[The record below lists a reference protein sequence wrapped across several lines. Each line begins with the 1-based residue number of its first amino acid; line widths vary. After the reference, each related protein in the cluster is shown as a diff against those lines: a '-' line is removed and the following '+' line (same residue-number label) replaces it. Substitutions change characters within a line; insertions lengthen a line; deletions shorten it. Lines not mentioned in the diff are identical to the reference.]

1 MILSALVFFSIVTIT
16 APIIGK
22 YIGWIFFED
31 PQNNL
36 ITDSP
41 KGVIKQQTWKKYF
54 TSLMIFNLICI
65 VCTFLIIFFQK
76 YLPTG
81 ESLTKELDFAASL
94 NAAVSFSTSTFWQSH
109 NPENQL
115 TVLSQ
120 IFALT
125 MQNFLSG
132 ATSIAVFIA
141 FVRGIINN
149 ANPYIGN
156 FYNDFVRIL
165 CFLLL
170 PAAFIISL
178 FLIAGGVP
186 HDFTGNIDYINL
198 EGKKEQMFIGPA
210 AGQIAIKNIA
220 ANGGSIFSAG
230 AAHPFEAPSRL
241 VIILNLF
248 LTVITAISLIFTYGF
263 AVKATN
269 FSWSLYWIVVL
280 VIGFSLHVLS
290 LGENDYG
297 IPLILADRIVED
309 NFNYTGKELIYDKFP
324 SLMWVLSITMS
335 SNGTTNACLENYSP
349 LSTIVLFSNLVMSK
363 FIMEGVGSGFFA
375 MLAYL
380 IVSVFLRG
388 LITGN
393 NSNFFGKKITI
404 NEINYVIIVFLIMPV
419 GVLLFTGITF
429 ALPATKELIT
439 YQGSQAV
446 TDIAYNFVSSF
457 TNNGSNFA
465 GLNTA
470 NNYFNYMTAL
480 AMFKITTLLTKLQ
493 NKYKILTKKH
503 YQNVKR
509 IARTD
514 FNKIN
519 SKAELTELDQ
529 ITSNLPLMLPSYN
542 SYISSNYGI
551 RKHPGNKKY
560 KMHCGID
567 LVANYHAPIYASA
580 TGKVSFVGHQNG
592 YGTTVEISH
601 ENNIKTK
608 YTHLKK
614 TFVKKGQKV
623 IRSQAIA
630 LQGRSGNAHGDHLH
644 FEIHIAGKHVNP
656 YDFIGHNYECF
667 KR

>member
-1 MILSALVFFSIVTIT
+1 MILSALVFFSIVTVT

-22 YIGWIFFED
+22 YIHWIFFEN

-65 VCTFLIIFFQK
+65 VCTFVIIFFQK

-248 LTVITAISLIFTYGF
+248 LTVITPISLIFTYGF

-429 ALPATKELIT
+429 ALPATKGLIT

-470 NNYFNYMTAL
+470 NNYFNYITAL
-480 AMFKITTLLTKLQ
+480 AMFIGRYPIIYYSLAISGSFASKRKIANDNENPNQSSLELSFFLL
-493 NKYKILTKKH
+493 
-503 YQNVKR
+503 
-509 IARTD
+509 
-514 FNKIN
+514 
-519 SKAELTELDQ
+519 
-529 ITSNLPLMLPSYN
+529 ITVLIVGAIMFMPLMIL
-542 SYISSNYGI
+542 G
-551 RKHPGNKKY
+551 
-560 KMHCGID
+560 
-567 LVANYHAPIYASA
+567 PIL
-580 TGKVSFVGHQNG
+580 
-592 YGTTVEISH
+592 E
-601 ENNIKTK
+601 
-608 YTHLKK
+608 
-614 TFVKKGQKV
+614 
-623 IRSQAIA
+623 
-630 LQGRSGNAHGDHLH
+630 
-644 FEIHIAGKHVNP
+644 
-656 YDFIGHNYECF
+656 FINM
-667 KR
+667 

>member
-22 YIGWIFFED
+22 YIAWLFFDE
-31 PQNNL
+31 PRNNL
-36 ITDSP
+36 ITYSP
-41 KGVIKQQTWKKYF
+41 KGAIKQQTWKKYF

-65 VCTFLIIFFQK
+65 ICTFLIIFFQK
-76 YLPTG
+76 HLPTG
-81 ESLTKELDFAASL
+81 EDLTGELDFAASL
-94 NAAVSFSTSTFWQSH
+94 NAAISFSTSTFWQSH

-115 TVLSQ
+115 SILSQ

-132 ATSIAVFIA
+132 TTSIAVFIA

-149 ANPYIGN
+149 ANHYIGN
-156 FYNDFVRIL
+156 FYNDFLRIL

-186 HDFTGNIDYINL
+186 HDFTGNIDYLNL
-198 EGKKEQMFIGPA
+198 EEKKEQLFIGPA
-210 AGQIAIKNIA
+210 AGQIAIKHIA
-220 ANGGSIFSAG
+220 TNGGSIFSA
-230 AAHPFEAPSRL
+230 ASAHPFEAPSRM
-241 VIILNLF
+241 VVILNLF
-248 LTVITAISLIFTYGF
+248 LIVIAPISLIFTYGF

-280 VIGFSLHVLS
+280 VMSLSLHVLY
-290 LGENDYG
+290 LGETDYG
-297 IPLILADRIVED
+297 VPLILADRIIGD

-349 LSTIVLFSNLVMSK
+349 LSTIFLFSNLVISK

-388 LITGN
+388 LITGDS
-393 NSNFFGKKITI
+393 SNFFGKKITI
-404 NEINYVIIVFLIMPV
+404 NEINYVVIVFLIMPV

-429 ALPATKELIT
+429 ALPETKQLIT

-446 TDIAYNFVSSF
+446 TDIAYNFVSNF

-470 NNYFNYMTAL
+470 NNYFNYMSAL
-480 AMFKITTLLTKLQ
+480 AMFIGRYPVIYYSLAISGSFASKRKMENCTKNQNQSSFDLSFFLLITVL
-493 NKYKILTKKH
+493 I
-503 YQNVKR
+503 VGA
-509 IARTD
+509 IM
-514 FNKIN
+514 FM
-519 SKAELTELDQ
+519 
-529 ITSNLPLMLPSYN
+529 PLMIL
-542 SYISSNYGI
+542 G
-551 RKHPGNKKY
+551 
-560 KMHCGID
+560 
-567 LVANYHAPIYASA
+567 PIL
-580 TGKVSFVGHQNG
+580 
-592 YGTTVEISH
+592 E
-601 ENNIKTK
+601 
-608 YTHLKK
+608 
-614 TFVKKGQKV
+614 
-623 IRSQAIA
+623 
-630 LQGRSGNAHGDHLH
+630 
-644 FEIHIAGKHVNP
+644 
-656 YDFIGHNYECF
+656 FINM
-667 KR
+667 

>member
-1 MILSALVFFSIVTIT
+1 MILSALVFFSIVTVT

-22 YIGWIFFED
+22 YINWIFFED

-54 TSLMIFNLICI
+54 ISLMIFNLICI
-65 VCTFLIIFFQK
+65 VCTFLIVFFQK

-81 ESLTKELDFAASL
+81 KDLTEELDFAASL

-248 LTVITAISLIFTYGF
+248 LTVITPISLIFTYGF

-429 ALPATKELIT
+429 ALPATKGLIT

-480 AMFKITTLLTKLQ
+480 AMFIGRYPIIYYSLAISGSFASKRKIANDNENPNQSSLELSFFLL
-493 NKYKILTKKH
+493 
-503 YQNVKR
+503 
-509 IARTD
+509 
-514 FNKIN
+514 
-519 SKAELTELDQ
+519 
-529 ITSNLPLMLPSYN
+529 ITVLIVGAIMFMPLMIL
-542 SYISSNYGI
+542 G
-551 RKHPGNKKY
+551 
-560 KMHCGID
+560 
-567 LVANYHAPIYASA
+567 PIL
-580 TGKVSFVGHQNG
+580 
-592 YGTTVEISH
+592 E
-601 ENNIKTK
+601 
-608 YTHLKK
+608 
-614 TFVKKGQKV
+614 
-623 IRSQAIA
+623 
-630 LQGRSGNAHGDHLH
+630 
-644 FEIHIAGKHVNP
+644 
-656 YDFIGHNYECF
+656 FINM
-667 KR
+667 

>member
-1 MILSALVFFSIVTIT
+1 MILSALIFFSIITVT

-22 YIGWIFFED
+22 YIAWIFFD
-31 PQNNL
+31 KNQNYL
-36 ITDSP
+36 IADSQESFL
-41 KGVIKQQTWKKYF
+41 KLQTWKKYF
-54 TSLMIFNLICI
+54 ISLMIFNIVCI
-65 VCTFLIIFFQK
+65 VCTFLIVFFQR

-81 ESLTKELDFAASL
+81 KDLTEELDFAASL

-109 NPENQL
+109 NPEKQL
-115 TVLSQ
+115 SVLSQ

-132 ATSIAVFIA
+132 ATSIVVFIA

-156 FYNDFVRIL
+156 FYNDFLRVL
-165 CFLLL
+165 CFILL

-178 FLIAGGVP
+178 FLIAGGIP

-198 EGKKEQMFIGPA
+198 EGKKEQIFIGPA
-210 AGQIAIKNIA
+210 AGQIAIKHIA
-220 ANGGSIFSAG
+220 SNGGSIFSAG
-230 AAHPFEAPSRL
+230 AAHPFESSSRM

-248 LTVITAISLIFTYGF
+248 LIVIAPISLIFTYGF
-263 AVKATN
+263 AVKAIN

-280 VIGFSLHVLS
+280 VMGFSLHVLY

-297 IPLILADRIVED
+297 IPLILADRVVED

-393 NSNFFGKKITI
+393 NSIFFGKKITI

-429 ALPATKELIT
+429 ALPETKELIT

-470 NNYFNYMTAL
+470 NDYFNYMTSL
-480 AMFKITTLLTKLQ
+480 AMFIGRYPIIYYSLAISGSFASKRKIANYNEDQNQSSLELSFFLL
-493 NKYKILTKKH
+493 
-503 YQNVKR
+503 
-509 IARTD
+509 
-514 FNKIN
+514 
-519 SKAELTELDQ
+519 
-529 ITSNLPLMLPSYN
+529 ITVLIVGAIMFMPLMIL
-542 SYISSNYGI
+542 G
-551 RKHPGNKKY
+551 
-560 KMHCGID
+560 
-567 LVANYHAPIYASA
+567 PIL
-580 TGKVSFVGHQNG
+580 
-592 YGTTVEISH
+592 E
-601 ENNIKTK
+601 
-608 YTHLKK
+608 
-614 TFVKKGQKV
+614 
-623 IRSQAIA
+623 
-630 LQGRSGNAHGDHLH
+630 
-644 FEIHIAGKHVNP
+644 
-656 YDFIGHNYECF
+656 FINM
-667 KR
+667 

>member
-1 MILSALVFFSIVTIT
+1 MILSALVFFSIVTVT

-22 YIGWIFFED
+22 YINWIFFEN

-149 ANPYIGN
+149 SNPYIGN

-248 LTVITAISLIFTYGF
+248 LTVITPISLIFTYGF

-429 ALPATKELIT
+429 ALPATKGLIT

-480 AMFKITTLLTKLQ
+480 AMFIGRYPIIYYSLAISGSFASKRKIANDNENPNQSSLELSFFLL
-493 NKYKILTKKH
+493 
-503 YQNVKR
+503 
-509 IARTD
+509 
-514 FNKIN
+514 
-519 SKAELTELDQ
+519 
-529 ITSNLPLMLPSYN
+529 ITVLIVSAIMFMPLMIL
-542 SYISSNYGI
+542 G
-551 RKHPGNKKY
+551 
-560 KMHCGID
+560 
-567 LVANYHAPIYASA
+567 PIL
-580 TGKVSFVGHQNG
+580 
-592 YGTTVEISH
+592 E
-601 ENNIKTK
+601 
-608 YTHLKK
+608 
-614 TFVKKGQKV
+614 
-623 IRSQAIA
+623 
-630 LQGRSGNAHGDHLH
+630 
-644 FEIHIAGKHVNP
+644 
-656 YDFIGHNYECF
+656 FINM
-667 KR
+667 

>member
-1 MILSALVFFSIVTIT
+1 MILSALVFFSIVTVT

-22 YIGWIFFED
+22 YINWIFFED

-54 TSLMIFNLICI
+54 ISLMIFNLICI
-65 VCTFLIIFFQK
+65 VCTFLIVFFQK

-81 ESLTKELDFAASL
+81 KDLTEELDFAASL

-248 LTVITAISLIFTYGF
+248 LTVITPISLIFTYGF

-429 ALPATKELIT
+429 ALPATKGLIT

-470 NNYFNYMTAL
+470 NNYFNYITAL
-480 AMFKITTLLTKLQ
+480 AMFIGRYPIIYYSLAISGSFASKRKIANDNENPNQSSLELSFFLL
-493 NKYKILTKKH
+493 
-503 YQNVKR
+503 
-509 IARTD
+509 
-514 FNKIN
+514 
-519 SKAELTELDQ
+519 
-529 ITSNLPLMLPSYN
+529 ITVLIVGAIMFMPLMIL
-542 SYISSNYGI
+542 G
-551 RKHPGNKKY
+551 
-560 KMHCGID
+560 
-567 LVANYHAPIYASA
+567 PIL
-580 TGKVSFVGHQNG
+580 
-592 YGTTVEISH
+592 E
-601 ENNIKTK
+601 
-608 YTHLKK
+608 
-614 TFVKKGQKV
+614 
-623 IRSQAIA
+623 
-630 LQGRSGNAHGDHLH
+630 
-644 FEIHIAGKHVNP
+644 
-656 YDFIGHNYECF
+656 FINM
-667 KR
+667 

>member
-22 YIGWIFFED
+22 YIAWLFFDE
-31 PQNNL
+31 PRNNL
-36 ITDSP
+36 ITYSP
-41 KGVIKQQTWKKYF
+41 KGAIKQQTWKKYF

-65 VCTFLIIFFQK
+65 ICTFLIIFFQK
-76 YLPTG
+76 HLPTG
-81 ESLTKELDFAASL
+81 EDLTGELDFAASL
-94 NAAVSFSTSTFWQSH
+94 NAAISFSTSTFWQSH

-115 TVLSQ
+115 SILSQ

-132 ATSIAVFIA
+132 TTSIAVFIA

-156 FYNDFVRIL
+156 FYNDFLRIL

-186 HDFTGNIDYINL
+186 HDFTGNIDYLNL
-198 EGKKEQMFIGPA
+198 EEKKEQLFIGPA
-210 AGQIAIKNIA
+210 AGQIAIKHIA
-220 ANGGSIFSAG
+220 TNGGSIFSA
-230 AAHPFEAPSRL
+230 ASAHPFEAPSRM
-241 VIILNLF
+241 VVILNLF
-248 LTVITAISLIFTYGF
+248 LIVIAPISLIFTYGF

-280 VIGFSLHVLS
+280 VMSLSLHVLY
-290 LGENDYG
+290 LGETDYG
-297 IPLILADRIVED
+297 VPLILVDRIIGD

-349 LSTIVLFSNLVMSK
+349 LSTIFLFSNLVISK

-388 LITGN
+388 LITGD
-393 NSNFFGKKITI
+393 NSNFFAKKITI
-404 NEINYVIIVFLIMPV
+404 NEINYVVIVFLIMPV

-429 ALPATKELIT
+429 ALPETKQLIT

-446 TDIAYNFVSSF
+446 TDIAYNFVSNF

-480 AMFKITTLLTKLQ
+480 AMFIGRYPVIYYSLAISGSFASKRKMENCTKNQNQSSFDLSFFLLITVL
-493 NKYKILTKKH
+493 I
-503 YQNVKR
+503 VGA
-509 IARTD
+509 IM
-514 FNKIN
+514 FM
-519 SKAELTELDQ
+519 
-529 ITSNLPLMLPSYN
+529 PLMIL
-542 SYISSNYGI
+542 G
-551 RKHPGNKKY
+551 
-560 KMHCGID
+560 
-567 LVANYHAPIYASA
+567 PIL
-580 TGKVSFVGHQNG
+580 
-592 YGTTVEISH
+592 E
-601 ENNIKTK
+601 
-608 YTHLKK
+608 
-614 TFVKKGQKV
+614 
-623 IRSQAIA
+623 
-630 LQGRSGNAHGDHLH
+630 
-644 FEIHIAGKHVNP
+644 
-656 YDFIGHNYECF
+656 FINM
-667 KR
+667 

>member
-149 ANPYIGN
+149 SNPYIGN

-248 LTVITAISLIFTYGF
+248 LTVITPISLIFTYGF

-393 NSNFFGKKITI
+393 NSNFFTKKITI

-480 AMFKITTLLTKLQ
+480 AMFIGRYPIIYYSLAISGSFASKRKIANDNENPNQSSLELSFFLL
-493 NKYKILTKKH
+493 
-503 YQNVKR
+503 
-509 IARTD
+509 
-514 FNKIN
+514 
-519 SKAELTELDQ
+519 
-529 ITSNLPLMLPSYN
+529 ITVLIVGAIMFMPLMIL
-542 SYISSNYGI
+542 G
-551 RKHPGNKKY
+551 
-560 KMHCGID
+560 
-567 LVANYHAPIYASA
+567 PIL
-580 TGKVSFVGHQNG
+580 
-592 YGTTVEISH
+592 E
-601 ENNIKTK
+601 
-608 YTHLKK
+608 
-614 TFVKKGQKV
+614 
-623 IRSQAIA
+623 
-630 LQGRSGNAHGDHLH
+630 
-644 FEIHIAGKHVNP
+644 
-656 YDFIGHNYECF
+656 FINM
-667 KR
+667 

>member
-149 ANPYIGN
+149 SNPYIGN

-248 LTVITAISLIFTYGF
+248 LTVITPISLIFTYGF

-393 NSNFFGKKITI
+393 NSISNNAGRR
-404 NEINYVIIVFLIMPV
+404 
-419 GVLLFTGITF
+419 FTF
-429 ALPATKELIT
+429 
-439 YQGSQAV
+439 YWH
-446 TDIAYNFVSSF
+446 YFCSS
-457 TNNGSNFA
+457 
-465 GLNTA
+465 
-470 NNYFNYMTAL
+470 
-480 AMFKITTLLTKLQ
+480 
-493 NKYKILTKKH
+493 
-503 YQNVKR
+503 
-509 IARTD
+509 
-514 FNKIN
+514 
-519 SKAELTELDQ
+519 
-529 ITSNLPLMLPSYN
+529 
-542 SYISSNYGI
+542 
-551 RKHPGNKKY
+551 GNKRVNN
-560 KMHCGID
+560 
-567 LVANYHAPIYASA
+567 LSRL
-580 TGKVSFVGHQNG
+580 SSRNG
-592 YGTTVEISH
+592 YC
-601 ENNIKTK
+601 
-608 YTHLKK
+608 L
-614 TFVKKGQKV
+614 
-623 IRSQAIA
+623 
-630 LQGRSGNAHGDHLH
+630 
-644 FEIHIAGKHVNP
+644 
-656 YDFIGHNYECF
+656 
-667 KR
+667 

>member
-1 MILSALVFFSIVTIT
+1 MILSALVFFSIVTVT

-22 YIGWIFFED
+22 YINWIFFED

-149 ANPYIGN
+149 SNPYIGN

-248 LTVITAISLIFTYGF
+248 LTVITPISLIFTYGF

-280 VIGFSLHVLS
+280 VIGFSLHILS

-429 ALPATKELIT
+429 ALPATKGLIT

-480 AMFKITTLLTKLQ
+480 AMFIGRYPIIYYSLAISGSFASKRKIANDNENPNQSSLELSFFLL
-493 NKYKILTKKH
+493 
-503 YQNVKR
+503 
-509 IARTD
+509 
-514 FNKIN
+514 
-519 SKAELTELDQ
+519 
-529 ITSNLPLMLPSYN
+529 ITVLIVGAIMFMPLMIL
-542 SYISSNYGI
+542 G
-551 RKHPGNKKY
+551 
-560 KMHCGID
+560 
-567 LVANYHAPIYASA
+567 PIL
-580 TGKVSFVGHQNG
+580 
-592 YGTTVEISH
+592 E
-601 ENNIKTK
+601 
-608 YTHLKK
+608 
-614 TFVKKGQKV
+614 
-623 IRSQAIA
+623 
-630 LQGRSGNAHGDHLH
+630 
-644 FEIHIAGKHVNP
+644 
-656 YDFIGHNYECF
+656 FINM
-667 KR
+667 

>member
-1 MILSALVFFSIVTIT
+1 MILSALIFFSIITVT

-22 YIGWIFFED
+22 YIAWIFFD
-31 PQNNL
+31 KNQNYL
-36 ITDSP
+36 IADSQESFL
-41 KGVIKQQTWKKYF
+41 KLQTWKKYF
-54 TSLMIFNLICI
+54 ISLMIFNIVCI
-65 VCTFLIIFFQK
+65 VCTFLIVFFQR

-81 ESLTKELDFAASL
+81 KDLTEELDFAASL

-109 NPENQL
+109 NPEKQL
-115 TVLSQ
+115 SVLSQ

-132 ATSIAVFIA
+132 STSIVVFIA

-156 FYNDFVRIL
+156 FYNDFLRVL
-165 CFLLL
+165 CFILL

-178 FLIAGGVP
+178 FLIAGGIP

-198 EGKKEQMFIGPA
+198 EGKKGQMFIGPA
-210 AGQIAIKNIA
+210 AGQIAIKHIA

-230 AAHPFEAPSRL
+230 AAHPFESSSRM

-248 LTVITAISLIFTYGF
+248 LIVIAPISLIFTYGF
-263 AVKATN
+263 AVKAIN

-280 VIGFSLHVLS
+280 VMGFSLHVLY

-297 IPLILADRIVED
+297 IPLILADRVVED

-393 NSNFFGKKITI
+393 NSIFFGKKITI

-429 ALPATKELIT
+429 ALPETKELIT

-470 NNYFNYMTAL
+470 NDYFNYMTSL
-480 AMFKITTLLTKLQ
+480 AMFIGRYPIIYYSLAISGSFASKRKIANYNEDQNQSSLELSFFLL
-493 NKYKILTKKH
+493 
-503 YQNVKR
+503 
-509 IARTD
+509 
-514 FNKIN
+514 
-519 SKAELTELDQ
+519 
-529 ITSNLPLMLPSYN
+529 ITVLIVGAIMFMPLMIL
-542 SYISSNYGI
+542 G
-551 RKHPGNKKY
+551 
-560 KMHCGID
+560 
-567 LVANYHAPIYASA
+567 PIL
-580 TGKVSFVGHQNG
+580 
-592 YGTTVEISH
+592 E
-601 ENNIKTK
+601 
-608 YTHLKK
+608 
-614 TFVKKGQKV
+614 
-623 IRSQAIA
+623 
-630 LQGRSGNAHGDHLH
+630 
-644 FEIHIAGKHVNP
+644 
-656 YDFIGHNYECF
+656 FINM
-667 KR
+667 

>member
-1 MILSALVFFSIVTIT
+1 MILSALVFFSIVTVT

-22 YIGWIFFED
+22 YIHWIFFEN

-248 LTVITAISLIFTYGF
+248 LTVITPISLIFTYGF

-297 IPLILADRIVED
+297 IPLILADRILED

-419 GVLLFTGITF
+419 GVLLFTGVTF
-429 ALPATKELIT
+429 ALPATKGLIT

-470 NNYFNYMTAL
+470 NNYFNYITAL
-480 AMFKITTLLTKLQ
+480 AMFIGRYPIIYYSLAISGSFASKRKIANDNENPNQSSLELSFFLL
-493 NKYKILTKKH
+493 
-503 YQNVKR
+503 
-509 IARTD
+509 
-514 FNKIN
+514 
-519 SKAELTELDQ
+519 
-529 ITSNLPLMLPSYN
+529 ITVLIVGAIMFMPLMIL
-542 SYISSNYGI
+542 G
-551 RKHPGNKKY
+551 
-560 KMHCGID
+560 
-567 LVANYHAPIYASA
+567 PIL
-580 TGKVSFVGHQNG
+580 
-592 YGTTVEISH
+592 E
-601 ENNIKTK
+601 
-608 YTHLKK
+608 
-614 TFVKKGQKV
+614 
-623 IRSQAIA
+623 
-630 LQGRSGNAHGDHLH
+630 
-644 FEIHIAGKHVNP
+644 
-656 YDFIGHNYECF
+656 FINM
-667 KR
+667 

>member
-1 MILSALVFFSIVTIT
+1 MILSALIFFSIITVT

-22 YIGWIFFED
+22 YIAWIFFD
-31 PQNNL
+31 KNQNYL
-36 ITDSP
+36 IADSQESLL
-41 KGVIKQQTWKKYF
+41 KLQTWKKYF
-54 TSLMIFNLICI
+54 ISLMIFNIVCI
-65 VCTFLIIFFQK
+65 VCTFLIVFFQR

-81 ESLTKELDFAASL
+81 KDLTEELDFAASL

-109 NPENQL
+109 NPEKQL
-115 TVLSQ
+115 SVLSQ

-132 ATSIAVFIA
+132 STSIVVFIA

-156 FYNDFVRIL
+156 FYNDFLRVL
-165 CFLLL
+165 CFILL

-178 FLIAGGVP
+178 FLIAGGIP

-198 EGKKEQMFIGPA
+198 EGKKEQIFIGPA
-210 AGQIAIKNIA
+210 AGQIAIKHIA
-220 ANGGSIFSAG
+220 SNGGSIFSAG
-230 AAHPFEAPSRL
+230 AAHPFESSSRM

-248 LTVITAISLIFTYGF
+248 LIVIAPISLIFTYGF
-263 AVKATN
+263 AVKAIN

-280 VIGFSLHVLS
+280 VMGFSLHVLY

-297 IPLILADRIVED
+297 IPLILADRVVED
-309 NFNYTGKELIYDKFP
+309 SFNYTGKELIYDKFP

-393 NSNFFGKKITI
+393 NSIFFGKKITI

-419 GVLLFTGITF
+419 SVLLFTGITF
-429 ALPATKELIT
+429 ALPETKELIT

-470 NNYFNYMTAL
+470 NDYFNYMTSL
-480 AMFKITTLLTKLQ
+480 AMFIGRYPIIYYSLAISGSFASKRKIANYNEDQNQSSLELSFFLL
-493 NKYKILTKKH
+493 
-503 YQNVKR
+503 
-509 IARTD
+509 
-514 FNKIN
+514 
-519 SKAELTELDQ
+519 
-529 ITSNLPLMLPSYN
+529 ITVLIVGAIMFMPLMIL
-542 SYISSNYGI
+542 G
-551 RKHPGNKKY
+551 
-560 KMHCGID
+560 
-567 LVANYHAPIYASA
+567 PIL
-580 TGKVSFVGHQNG
+580 
-592 YGTTVEISH
+592 E
-601 ENNIKTK
+601 
-608 YTHLKK
+608 
-614 TFVKKGQKV
+614 
-623 IRSQAIA
+623 
-630 LQGRSGNAHGDHLH
+630 
-644 FEIHIAGKHVNP
+644 
-656 YDFIGHNYECF
+656 FINM
-667 KR
+667 

>member
-1 MILSALVFFSIVTIT
+1 MILSALIFFSIITVT

-22 YIGWIFFED
+22 YIAWIFFD
-31 PQNNL
+31 KNQNYL
-36 ITDSP
+36 IADSQESFL
-41 KGVIKQQTWKKYF
+41 KLQTWKKYF
-54 TSLMIFNLICI
+54 ISLMIFNIVCI
-65 VCTFLIIFFQK
+65 VCTFLIVFFQK

-81 ESLTKELDFAASL
+81 KDLTEELDFAASL

-109 NPENQL
+109 NPEKQL
-115 TVLSQ
+115 SVLSQ

-132 ATSIAVFIA
+132 ATSIVVFIA

-156 FYNDFVRIL
+156 FYNDFLRVL
-165 CFLLL
+165 CFILL

-178 FLIAGGVP
+178 FLIAGGIP

-198 EGKKEQMFIGPA
+198 EGKKGQMFIGPA
-210 AGQIAIKNIA
+210 AGQIAIKHIA

-230 AAHPFEAPSRL
+230 AAHPFESSSRM

-248 LTVITAISLIFTYGF
+248 LIVIAPISLIFTYGF
-263 AVKATN
+263 AVKAIN

-280 VIGFSLHVLS
+280 VMGFSLHVLY

-297 IPLILADRIVED
+297 IPLILADRVVED

-429 ALPATKELIT
+429 ALPETKELIT

-465 GLNTA
+465 GLDTA
-470 NNYFNYMTAL
+470 NDYFNYMTSL
-480 AMFKITTLLTKLQ
+480 AMFIGRYPIIYYSLAISGSFASKRKITNYNEDQNQSSLELSFFLL
-493 NKYKILTKKH
+493 
-503 YQNVKR
+503 
-509 IARTD
+509 
-514 FNKIN
+514 
-519 SKAELTELDQ
+519 
-529 ITSNLPLMLPSYN
+529 ITVLIVGAIMFMPLMIL
-542 SYISSNYGI
+542 G
-551 RKHPGNKKY
+551 
-560 KMHCGID
+560 
-567 LVANYHAPIYASA
+567 PIL
-580 TGKVSFVGHQNG
+580 
-592 YGTTVEISH
+592 E
-601 ENNIKTK
+601 
-608 YTHLKK
+608 
-614 TFVKKGQKV
+614 
-623 IRSQAIA
+623 
-630 LQGRSGNAHGDHLH
+630 
-644 FEIHIAGKHVNP
+644 
-656 YDFIGHNYECF
+656 FINM
-667 KR
+667 

>member
-248 LTVITAISLIFTYGF
+248 LTVITPISLIFTYGF

-297 IPLILADRIVED
+297 IPLILADRIIED

-324 SLMWVLSITMS
+324 SLIWVLSITMS

-393 NSNFFGKKITI
+393 NSNFFTKKITI

-457 TNNGSNFA
+457 TNNGSNFT

-480 AMFKITTLLTKLQ
+480 AMFIGRYPIIYYSLAISGSFASKRKIANDNENQNQSSLELSFFLL
-493 NKYKILTKKH
+493 
-503 YQNVKR
+503 
-509 IARTD
+509 
-514 FNKIN
+514 
-519 SKAELTELDQ
+519 
-529 ITSNLPLMLPSYN
+529 ITVLIVGAIMFMPLMIL
-542 SYISSNYGI
+542 G
-551 RKHPGNKKY
+551 
-560 KMHCGID
+560 
-567 LVANYHAPIYASA
+567 PIL
-580 TGKVSFVGHQNG
+580 
-592 YGTTVEISH
+592 E
-601 ENNIKTK
+601 
-608 YTHLKK
+608 
-614 TFVKKGQKV
+614 
-623 IRSQAIA
+623 
-630 LQGRSGNAHGDHLH
+630 
-644 FEIHIAGKHVNP
+644 
-656 YDFIGHNYECF
+656 FINM
-667 KR
+667 

>member
-22 YIGWIFFED
+22 YIAWLFFDE
-31 PQNNL
+31 PRNNL
-36 ITDSP
+36 ITYSP
-41 KGVIKQQTWKKYF
+41 KGAIKQQTWKKYF

-65 VCTFLIIFFQK
+65 ICTFLIIFFQK
-76 YLPTG
+76 HLPTG
-81 ESLTKELDFAASL
+81 EDLTGELDFAASL
-94 NAAVSFSTSTFWQSH
+94 NAAISFSTSTFWQSH

-115 TVLSQ
+115 SILSQ

-132 ATSIAVFIA
+132 TTSIAVFIA

-156 FYNDFVRIL
+156 FYNDFLRIL

-186 HDFTGNIDYINL
+186 HDFTGNIDYLNL
-198 EGKKEQMFIGPA
+198 EEKKEQLFIGPA
-210 AGQIAIKNIA
+210 AGQIAIKHIA
-220 ANGGSIFSAG
+220 TNGGSIFSAA
-230 AAHPFEAPSRL
+230 AAHPFEAPSRM
-241 VIILNLF
+241 VVILNLF
-248 LTVITAISLIFTYGF
+248 LIVIAPISLIFTYGF

-280 VIGFSLHVLS
+280 VMSLSLHVLY
-290 LGENDYG
+290 LGETDYG
-297 IPLILADRIVED
+297 VPLILADRIIGD

-349 LSTIVLFSNLVMSK
+349 LSTIFLFSNLVISK

-388 LITGN
+388 LITGD

-404 NEINYVIIVFLIMPV
+404 NEINYVVIVFLIMPV

-429 ALPATKELIT
+429 ALPETKQLIT

-446 TDIAYNFVSSF
+446 TDIAYNFVSNF

-480 AMFKITTLLTKLQ
+480 AMFIGRYPVIYYSLAISGSFASKRKMENCTKNQNQSSFDLSFFLLITVL
-493 NKYKILTKKH
+493 I
-503 YQNVKR
+503 VGA
-509 IARTD
+509 IM
-514 FNKIN
+514 FM
-519 SKAELTELDQ
+519 
-529 ITSNLPLMLPSYN
+529 PLMIL
-542 SYISSNYGI
+542 G
-551 RKHPGNKKY
+551 
-560 KMHCGID
+560 
-567 LVANYHAPIYASA
+567 PIL
-580 TGKVSFVGHQNG
+580 
-592 YGTTVEISH
+592 E
-601 ENNIKTK
+601 
-608 YTHLKK
+608 
-614 TFVKKGQKV
+614 
-623 IRSQAIA
+623 
-630 LQGRSGNAHGDHLH
+630 
-644 FEIHIAGKHVNP
+644 
-656 YDFIGHNYECF
+656 FINM
-667 KR
+667 

>member
-22 YIGWIFFED
+22 YIAWLFFDE
-31 PQNNL
+31 PRNNL
-36 ITDSP
+36 ITYSP
-41 KGVIKQQTWKKYF
+41 KGAIKQQTWKKYF

-65 VCTFLIIFFQK
+65 ICTFLIIFFQK
-76 YLPTG
+76 HLPTG
-81 ESLTKELDFAASL
+81 EDLTGELDFAASL
-94 NAAVSFSTSTFWQSH
+94 NAAISFSTSTFWQSH

-115 TVLSQ
+115 SILSQ

-132 ATSIAVFIA
+132 TTSIAVFIA

-156 FYNDFVRIL
+156 FYNDFLRIL

-186 HDFTGNIDYINL
+186 HDFTGNIDYLNL
-198 EGKKEQMFIGPA
+198 EEKKEQLFIGPA
-210 AGQIAIKNIA
+210 AGQIAIKHIA
-220 ANGGSIFSAG
+220 TNGGSIFSA
-230 AAHPFEAPSRL
+230 ASAHPFEAPSRM
-241 VIILNLF
+241 VVILNLF
-248 LTVITAISLIFTYGF
+248 LIVIAPISLIFTYGF

-280 VIGFSLHVLS
+280 VMSLSLHVLY
-290 LGENDYG
+290 LGETDYG
-297 IPLILADRIVED
+297 VPLILADRIIGD

-324 SLMWVLSITMS
+324 SFMWVLSITMS

-349 LSTIVLFSNLVMSK
+349 LSTIFLFSNLVISK

-388 LITGN
+388 LITGD
-393 NSNFFGKKITI
+393 NSNFFAKKITI
-404 NEINYVIIVFLIMPV
+404 NEINYVVIVFLIMPV

-429 ALPATKELIT
+429 ALPETKQLIT

-446 TDIAYNFVSSF
+446 TDIAYNFVSNF

-480 AMFKITTLLTKLQ
+480 AMFIGRYPVIYYSLAISGSFASKRKMENCTKNQNQSSFDLSFFLLITVL
-493 NKYKILTKKH
+493 I
-503 YQNVKR
+503 VGA
-509 IARTD
+509 IM
-514 FNKIN
+514 FM
-519 SKAELTELDQ
+519 
-529 ITSNLPLMLPSYN
+529 PLMIL
-542 SYISSNYGI
+542 G
-551 RKHPGNKKY
+551 
-560 KMHCGID
+560 
-567 LVANYHAPIYASA
+567 PIL
-580 TGKVSFVGHQNG
+580 
-592 YGTTVEISH
+592 E
-601 ENNIKTK
+601 
-608 YTHLKK
+608 
-614 TFVKKGQKV
+614 
-623 IRSQAIA
+623 
-630 LQGRSGNAHGDHLH
+630 
-644 FEIHIAGKHVNP
+644 
-656 YDFIGHNYECF
+656 FINM
-667 KR
+667 

>member
-1 MILSALVFFSIVTIT
+1 MILSALIFFSIITVT

-22 YIGWIFFED
+22 YIAWIFFD
-31 PQNNL
+31 KNQNYL
-36 ITDSP
+36 IADSQESLL
-41 KGVIKQQTWKKYF
+41 KLQTWKKYF
-54 TSLMIFNLICI
+54 ISLMIFNIVCI
-65 VCTFLIIFFQK
+65 VCTFLIVFFQR

-81 ESLTKELDFAASL
+81 KDLTEELDFAASL

-109 NPENQL
+109 NPEKQL
-115 TVLSQ
+115 SVLSQ

-132 ATSIAVFIA
+132 STSIVVFIA

-156 FYNDFVRIL
+156 FYNDFLRVL
-165 CFLLL
+165 CFILL

-178 FLIAGGVP
+178 FLIAGGIP

-198 EGKKEQMFIGPA
+198 EGKKEQIFIGPA
-210 AGQIAIKNIA
+210 AGQIAIKHIA
-220 ANGGSIFSAG
+220 SNGGSIFSAG
-230 AAHPFEAPSRL
+230 AAHPFESSSRM

-248 LTVITAISLIFTYGF
+248 LIVIAPISLIFTYGF
-263 AVKATN
+263 AVKAIN

-280 VIGFSLHVLS
+280 VMGFSLHVLY

-297 IPLILADRIVED
+297 IPLILADRVVED

-393 NSNFFGKKITI
+393 NSIFFGKKITI

-429 ALPATKELIT
+429 ALPETKELIT

-470 NNYFNYMTAL
+470 NDYFNYMTSL
-480 AMFKITTLLTKLQ
+480 AMFIGRYPIIYYSLAISGSFASKRKIANYNEDQNQSSLELSFFLL
-493 NKYKILTKKH
+493 
-503 YQNVKR
+503 
-509 IARTD
+509 
-514 FNKIN
+514 
-519 SKAELTELDQ
+519 
-529 ITSNLPLMLPSYN
+529 ITVLIVGAIMFMPLMIL
-542 SYISSNYGI
+542 G
-551 RKHPGNKKY
+551 
-560 KMHCGID
+560 
-567 LVANYHAPIYASA
+567 PIL
-580 TGKVSFVGHQNG
+580 
-592 YGTTVEISH
+592 E
-601 ENNIKTK
+601 
-608 YTHLKK
+608 
-614 TFVKKGQKV
+614 
-623 IRSQAIA
+623 
-630 LQGRSGNAHGDHLH
+630 
-644 FEIHIAGKHVNP
+644 
-656 YDFIGHNYECF
+656 FINM
-667 KR
+667 

>member
-1 MILSALVFFSIVTIT
+1 MILSALIFFSIITVT

-22 YIGWIFFED
+22 YIAWIFFD
-31 PQNNL
+31 KNQNYL
-36 ITDSP
+36 IADSQESFL
-41 KGVIKQQTWKKYF
+41 KLQTWKKYF
-54 TSLMIFNLICI
+54 ISLMIFNIVCI
-65 VCTFLIIFFQK
+65 VCTFLIVFFQK

-81 ESLTKELDFAASL
+81 KDLTEELDFAASL

-109 NPENQL
+109 NPEKQL
-115 TVLSQ
+115 SILSQ

-132 ATSIAVFIA
+132 ATSIVVFIA

-156 FYNDFVRIL
+156 FYNDFLRVL
-165 CFLLL
+165 CFILL

-178 FLIAGGVP
+178 FLIAGGIP

-198 EGKKEQMFIGPA
+198 EGKKGQMFIGPA
-210 AGQIAIKNIA
+210 AGQIAIKHIA

-230 AAHPFEAPSRL
+230 AAHPFESSSRM

-248 LTVITAISLIFTYGF
+248 LIVIAPISLIFTYGF
-263 AVKATN
+263 AVKAIN

-280 VIGFSLHVLS
+280 VMGFSLHVLY

-297 IPLILADRIVED
+297 IPLILADRVVED

-404 NEINYVIIVFLIMPV
+404 NVINYVIIVFLIMPV

-429 ALPATKELIT
+429 ALPETKELIT

-465 GLNTA
+465 GLDTA
-470 NNYFNYMTAL
+470 NDYFNYMTSL
-480 AMFKITTLLTKLQ
+480 AMFIGRYPIIYYSLAISGSFASKRKITNYNEDQNQSSLELSFFLL
-493 NKYKILTKKH
+493 
-503 YQNVKR
+503 
-509 IARTD
+509 
-514 FNKIN
+514 
-519 SKAELTELDQ
+519 
-529 ITSNLPLMLPSYN
+529 ITVLIVGAIMFMPLMIL
-542 SYISSNYGI
+542 G
-551 RKHPGNKKY
+551 
-560 KMHCGID
+560 
-567 LVANYHAPIYASA
+567 PIL
-580 TGKVSFVGHQNG
+580 
-592 YGTTVEISH
+592 E
-601 ENNIKTK
+601 
-608 YTHLKK
+608 
-614 TFVKKGQKV
+614 
-623 IRSQAIA
+623 
-630 LQGRSGNAHGDHLH
+630 
-644 FEIHIAGKHVNP
+644 
-656 YDFIGHNYECF
+656 FINM
-667 KR
+667 

>member
-1 MILSALVFFSIVTIT
+1 MILSALIFFSIITVT

-22 YIGWIFFED
+22 YIAWIFFD
-31 PQNNL
+31 KNQNYL
-36 ITDSP
+36 IADSQESLL
-41 KGVIKQQTWKKYF
+41 KLQTWKKYF
-54 TSLMIFNLICI
+54 ISLMIFNIVCI
-65 VCTFLIIFFQK
+65 VCTFLIVFFQR

-81 ESLTKELDFAASL
+81 KDLTEELDFAASL

-109 NPENQL
+109 NPEKQL
-115 TVLSQ
+115 SVLSQ

-132 ATSIAVFIA
+132 STSIVVFIA

-156 FYNDFVRIL
+156 FYNDFLRVL
-165 CFLLL
+165 CFILL

-178 FLIAGGVP
+178 FLIAGGIP

-198 EGKKEQMFIGPA
+198 EGKKEQIFIGPA
-210 AGQIAIKNIA
+210 AGQIAIKHIA
-220 ANGGSIFSAG
+220 SNGGSIFSAG
-230 AAHPFEAPSRL
+230 AAHPFESSSRM

-248 LTVITAISLIFTYGF
+248 LIVIAPISLIFTYGF
-263 AVKATN
+263 AVKAIN

-280 VIGFSLHVLS
+280 VMGFSLHVLY

-297 IPLILADRIVED
+297 IPLILADRVVED

-429 ALPATKELIT
+429 ALPETKELIT

-470 NNYFNYMTAL
+470 NDYFNYMTSL
-480 AMFKITTLLTKLQ
+480 AMFIGRYPIIYYSLAISGSFASKRKIANYNEDQNQSSLELSFFLL
-493 NKYKILTKKH
+493 
-503 YQNVKR
+503 
-509 IARTD
+509 
-514 FNKIN
+514 
-519 SKAELTELDQ
+519 
-529 ITSNLPLMLPSYN
+529 ITVLIVGAIMFMPLMIL
-542 SYISSNYGI
+542 G
-551 RKHPGNKKY
+551 
-560 KMHCGID
+560 
-567 LVANYHAPIYASA
+567 PIL
-580 TGKVSFVGHQNG
+580 
-592 YGTTVEISH
+592 E
-601 ENNIKTK
+601 
-608 YTHLKK
+608 
-614 TFVKKGQKV
+614 
-623 IRSQAIA
+623 
-630 LQGRSGNAHGDHLH
+630 
-644 FEIHIAGKHVNP
+644 
-656 YDFIGHNYECF
+656 FINM
-667 KR
+667 

>member
-1 MILSALVFFSIVTIT
+1 MILSALVFFFIVTIT

-22 YIGWIFFED
+22 YIAWLFFDE
-31 PQNNL
+31 PRNNL
-36 ITDSP
+36 ITYSP
-41 KGVIKQQTWKKYF
+41 KGAIKQQTWKKYF

-65 VCTFLIIFFQK
+65 ICTFLIIFFQK
-76 YLPTG
+76 HLPTG
-81 ESLTKELDFAASL
+81 EDLTGELDFAASL
-94 NAAVSFSTSTFWQSH
+94 NAAISFSTSTFWQSH

-115 TVLSQ
+115 SILSQ

-132 ATSIAVFIA
+132 TSSIAVFIA

-149 ANPYIGN
+149 ANPYMGN
-156 FYNDFVRIL
+156 FYNDFLRIL

-186 HDFTGNIDYINL
+186 HDFTGNIDYLNL
-198 EGKKEQMFIGPA
+198 EEKKEQLFIGPA
-210 AGQIAIKNIA
+210 AGQIAIKHIA
-220 ANGGSIFSAG
+220 TNGGSIFSA
-230 AAHPFEAPSRL
+230 ASAHPFEAPSRM
-241 VIILNLF
+241 VVILNLF
-248 LTVITAISLIFTYGF
+248 LIVIAPISLIFTYGF

-280 VIGFSLHVLS
+280 VMNLSLHVLY
-290 LGENDYG
+290 LGETDYG
-297 IPLILADRIVED
+297 VPLILVDRIIGD

-349 LSTIVLFSNLVMSK
+349 LSTIFLFSNLVISK

-388 LITGN
+388 LITGD
-393 NSNFFGKKITI
+393 NSNFFDKKITI
-404 NEINYVIIVFLIMPV
+404 NEINYVVIVFLIMPV

-429 ALPATKELIT
+429 ALPETKQLIT

-446 TDIAYNFVSSF
+446 TDIAYNFVSNF

-480 AMFKITTLLTKLQ
+480 AMFIGRYPVIYYSLAISGSFASKRKMENCTKNQNQSSFDLSFFLLITVL
-493 NKYKILTKKH
+493 I
-503 YQNVKR
+503 VGA
-509 IARTD
+509 IM
-514 FNKIN
+514 FM
-519 SKAELTELDQ
+519 
-529 ITSNLPLMLPSYN
+529 PLMIL
-542 SYISSNYGI
+542 G
-551 RKHPGNKKY
+551 
-560 KMHCGID
+560 
-567 LVANYHAPIYASA
+567 PIL
-580 TGKVSFVGHQNG
+580 
-592 YGTTVEISH
+592 E
-601 ENNIKTK
+601 
-608 YTHLKK
+608 
-614 TFVKKGQKV
+614 
-623 IRSQAIA
+623 
-630 LQGRSGNAHGDHLH
+630 
-644 FEIHIAGKHVNP
+644 
-656 YDFIGHNYECF
+656 FINM
-667 KR
+667 

>member
-1 MILSALVFFSIVTIT
+1 MILSALIFFSIITVT

-22 YIGWIFFED
+22 YIAWIFFD
-31 PQNNL
+31 KNQNYL
-36 ITDSP
+36 IADSQESFL
-41 KGVIKQQTWKKYF
+41 KLQTWKKYF
-54 TSLMIFNLICI
+54 ISLMIFNIVCI
-65 VCTFLIIFFQK
+65 VCTFLIVFFQK

-81 ESLTKELDFAASL
+81 KDLTEELDFAASL

-109 NPENQL
+109 NPEKQL
-115 TVLSQ
+115 SVLSQ

-132 ATSIAVFIA
+132 ATSIVVFIA

-156 FYNDFVRIL
+156 FYNDFLRVL
-165 CFLLL
+165 CFILL

-178 FLIAGGVP
+178 FLIAGGIP

-198 EGKKEQMFIGPA
+198 EGKKEQIFIGPA
-210 AGQIAIKNIA
+210 AGQIAIKHIA
-220 ANGGSIFSAG
+220 SNGGSIFSAG
-230 AAHPFEAPSRL
+230 AAHPFESSSRM

-248 LTVITAISLIFTYGF
+248 LIVIAPISLIFTYGF
-263 AVKATN
+263 AVKAIN

-280 VIGFSLHVLS
+280 VMGFSLHVLY

-297 IPLILADRIVED
+297 IPLILADRVVED
-309 NFNYTGKELIYDKFP
+309 SFNYTGKELIYDKFP

-393 NSNFFGKKITI
+393 NSNFFAKKITI

-429 ALPATKELIT
+429 ALPETKELIT

-470 NNYFNYMTAL
+470 NDYFNYMTSL
-480 AMFKITTLLTKLQ
+480 AMFIGRYPIIYYSLAISGSFASKRKIANYNEDQNQSSLELSFFLL
-493 NKYKILTKKH
+493 
-503 YQNVKR
+503 
-509 IARTD
+509 
-514 FNKIN
+514 
-519 SKAELTELDQ
+519 
-529 ITSNLPLMLPSYN
+529 ITVLIVGAIMFMPLMIL
-542 SYISSNYGI
+542 G
-551 RKHPGNKKY
+551 
-560 KMHCGID
+560 
-567 LVANYHAPIYASA
+567 PIL
-580 TGKVSFVGHQNG
+580 
-592 YGTTVEISH
+592 E
-601 ENNIKTK
+601 
-608 YTHLKK
+608 
-614 TFVKKGQKV
+614 
-623 IRSQAIA
+623 
-630 LQGRSGNAHGDHLH
+630 
-644 FEIHIAGKHVNP
+644 
-656 YDFIGHNYECF
+656 FINM
-667 KR
+667 

>member
-1 MILSALVFFSIVTIT
+1 MILSALVFFSMVTVT

-22 YIGWIFFED
+22 YINWIFFED

-54 TSLMIFNLICI
+54 ISLMIFNLICI
-65 VCTFLIIFFQK
+65 VCTFLIVFFQK

-81 ESLTKELDFAASL
+81 KDLTEELDFAASL

-248 LTVITAISLIFTYGF
+248 LTVITPISLIFTYGF

-429 ALPATKELIT
+429 ALPATKGLIT

-470 NNYFNYMTAL
+470 NNYFNYITAL
-480 AMFKITTLLTKLQ
+480 AMFIGRYPIIYYSLAISGSFASKRKIANDNENPNQSSLELSFFLL
-493 NKYKILTKKH
+493 
-503 YQNVKR
+503 
-509 IARTD
+509 
-514 FNKIN
+514 
-519 SKAELTELDQ
+519 
-529 ITSNLPLMLPSYN
+529 ITVLIVGAIMFMPLMIL
-542 SYISSNYGI
+542 G
-551 RKHPGNKKY
+551 
-560 KMHCGID
+560 
-567 LVANYHAPIYASA
+567 PIL
-580 TGKVSFVGHQNG
+580 
-592 YGTTVEISH
+592 E
-601 ENNIKTK
+601 
-608 YTHLKK
+608 
-614 TFVKKGQKV
+614 
-623 IRSQAIA
+623 
-630 LQGRSGNAHGDHLH
+630 
-644 FEIHIAGKHVNP
+644 
-656 YDFIGHNYECF
+656 FINM
-667 KR
+667 

>member
-1 MILSALVFFSIVTIT
+1 MILSALIFFSIITVT

-22 YIGWIFFED
+22 YIAWIFFD
-31 PQNNL
+31 KNQNYL
-36 ITDSP
+36 IADSQESLL
-41 KGVIKQQTWKKYF
+41 KLQTWKKYF
-54 TSLMIFNLICI
+54 ISLMIFNIVCI
-65 VCTFLIIFFQK
+65 VCTFLIVFFQK

-81 ESLTKELDFAASL
+81 KDLTEELDFAASL

-109 NPENQL
+109 NPEKQL
-115 TVLSQ
+115 SVLSQ

-132 ATSIAVFIA
+132 ATSIVVFIA

-156 FYNDFVRIL
+156 FYNDFLRVL
-165 CFLLL
+165 CFILL

-178 FLIAGGVP
+178 FLIAGGIP

-198 EGKKEQMFIGPA
+198 EGKKGQMFIGPA
-210 AGQIAIKNIA
+210 AGQIAIKHIA

-230 AAHPFEAPSRL
+230 AAHPFESSSRM

-248 LTVITAISLIFTYGF
+248 LIVIAPISLIFTYGF
-263 AVKATN
+263 AVKAIN

-280 VIGFSLHVLS
+280 VMGFSLHVLY

-297 IPLILADRIVED
+297 IPLILADRVVED
-309 NFNYTGKELIYDKFP
+309 SFNYTGKELIYDKFP

-429 ALPATKELIT
+429 ALPETKELIT

-465 GLNTA
+465 GLDTA
-470 NNYFNYMTAL
+470 NDYFNYMTSL
-480 AMFKITTLLTKLQ
+480 AMFIGRYPIIYYSLAISGSFASKRKIANYNEDQNQSSLELSFFLL
-493 NKYKILTKKH
+493 
-503 YQNVKR
+503 
-509 IARTD
+509 
-514 FNKIN
+514 
-519 SKAELTELDQ
+519 
-529 ITSNLPLMLPSYN
+529 ITVLIVGAIMFMPLMIL
-542 SYISSNYGI
+542 G
-551 RKHPGNKKY
+551 
-560 KMHCGID
+560 
-567 LVANYHAPIYASA
+567 PIL
-580 TGKVSFVGHQNG
+580 
-592 YGTTVEISH
+592 E
-601 ENNIKTK
+601 
-608 YTHLKK
+608 
-614 TFVKKGQKV
+614 
-623 IRSQAIA
+623 
-630 LQGRSGNAHGDHLH
+630 
-644 FEIHIAGKHVNP
+644 
-656 YDFIGHNYECF
+656 FINM
-667 KR
+667 

>member
-1 MILSALVFFSIVTIT
+1 MILSALIFFSIITVT

-22 YIGWIFFED
+22 YIAWIFFD
-31 PQNNL
+31 KNQNYL
-36 ITDSP
+36 IADSQESLL
-41 KGVIKQQTWKKYF
+41 KLQTWKKYF
-54 TSLMIFNLICI
+54 ISLMIFNIVCI

-81 ESLTKELDFAASL
+81 KDLTEELDFAASL

-109 NPENQL
+109 NPEKQL
-115 TVLSQ
+115 SILSQ

-132 ATSIAVFIA
+132 ATSIVVFIA

-156 FYNDFVRIL
+156 FYNDFLRVL
-165 CFLLL
+165 CFILL

-178 FLIAGGVP
+178 FLIAGGIP

-198 EGKKEQMFIGPA
+198 EGKKEQIFIGPA
-210 AGQIAIKNIA
+210 AGQIAIKHIA

-230 AAHPFEAPSRL
+230 AAHPFESSSRM

-248 LTVITAISLIFTYGF
+248 LIVIAPISLIFTYGF
-263 AVKATN
+263 AVKAIN

-280 VIGFSLHVLS
+280 VMGFSLHVLY

-297 IPLILADRIVED
+297 IPLILADRVVED

-393 NSNFFGKKITI
+393 NSIFFGKKITI

-429 ALPATKELIT
+429 ALPETKELIT

-470 NNYFNYMTAL
+470 NDYFNYMTSL
-480 AMFKITTLLTKLQ
+480 AMFIGRYPIIYYSLAISGSFASKRKIAKNYNEDQNQSSLELSFFLL
-493 NKYKILTKKH
+493 
-503 YQNVKR
+503 
-509 IARTD
+509 
-514 FNKIN
+514 
-519 SKAELTELDQ
+519 
-529 ITSNLPLMLPSYN
+529 ITVLIVGAIMFMPLMIL
-542 SYISSNYGI
+542 G
-551 RKHPGNKKY
+551 
-560 KMHCGID
+560 
-567 LVANYHAPIYASA
+567 PIL
-580 TGKVSFVGHQNG
+580 
-592 YGTTVEISH
+592 E
-601 ENNIKTK
+601 
-608 YTHLKK
+608 
-614 TFVKKGQKV
+614 
-623 IRSQAIA
+623 
-630 LQGRSGNAHGDHLH
+630 
-644 FEIHIAGKHVNP
+644 
-656 YDFIGHNYECF
+656 FINM
-667 KR
+667 

>member
-1 MILSALVFFSIVTIT
+1 MVLSALVFFSIVTIT

-22 YIGWIFFED
+22 YIAWLFFDE
-31 PQNNL
+31 PRNNL
-36 ITDSP
+36 ITYSP
-41 KGVIKQQTWKKYF
+41 KGAIKQQTWKKYF

-65 VCTFLIIFFQK
+65 ICTFLIIFFQK
-76 YLPTG
+76 HLPTG
-81 ESLTKELDFAASL
+81 EDLTGELDFAASL
-94 NAAVSFSTSTFWQSH
+94 NAAISFSTSTFWQSH

-115 TVLSQ
+115 SILSQ

-132 ATSIAVFIA
+132 TTSIAVFIA
-141 FVRGIINN
+141 FVKGIINN

-156 FYNDFVRIL
+156 FYNDFLRIL

-186 HDFTGNIDYINL
+186 HDFTGNIDYLNL
-198 EGKKEQMFIGPA
+198 EEKKEQLFIGPA
-210 AGQIAIKNIA
+210 AGQIAIKHIA
-220 ANGGSIFSAG
+220 TNGGSIFSA
-230 AAHPFEAPSRL
+230 ASAHPFEAPSRM
-241 VIILNLF
+241 VVILNLF
-248 LTVITAISLIFTYGF
+248 LIVIAPISLIFTYGF
-263 AVKATN
+263 AVKAKN

-280 VIGFSLHVLS
+280 VMSLSLHVLY
-290 LGENDYG
+290 LGETDYG
-297 IPLILADRIVED
+297 VPLILVDRIIGD

-349 LSTIVLFSNLVMSK
+349 LSTIFLFSNLVISK

-388 LITGN
+388 LITGD

-404 NEINYVIIVFLIMPV
+404 NEINYVVIVFLIMPV

-429 ALPATKELIT
+429 ALPETKQLIT

-446 TDIAYNFVSSF
+446 TDIAYNFVSNF

-480 AMFKITTLLTKLQ
+480 AMFIGRYPVIYYSLAISGSFASKRKMENCTKNQNQSSFDLSFFLLITVL
-493 NKYKILTKKH
+493 I
-503 YQNVKR
+503 VGA
-509 IARTD
+509 IM
-514 FNKIN
+514 FM
-519 SKAELTELDQ
+519 
-529 ITSNLPLMLPSYN
+529 PLMIL
-542 SYISSNYGI
+542 G
-551 RKHPGNKKY
+551 
-560 KMHCGID
+560 
-567 LVANYHAPIYASA
+567 PIL
-580 TGKVSFVGHQNG
+580 
-592 YGTTVEISH
+592 E
-601 ENNIKTK
+601 
-608 YTHLKK
+608 
-614 TFVKKGQKV
+614 
-623 IRSQAIA
+623 
-630 LQGRSGNAHGDHLH
+630 
-644 FEIHIAGKHVNP
+644 
-656 YDFIGHNYECF
+656 FINM
-667 KR
+667 